1 MRITMENCGN
11 IEIGD
16 LQIKPGLINIKYGRS
31 RYEKMLLYLAMFRD
45 KEQNPKVVRYLIG
58 EFLQEEE
65 RMLRVDPVKFN
76 VIPPDIMKL
85 CDSAVRKSQK
95 NT

>member
-1 MRITMENCGN
+1 MT
-11 IEIGD
+11 
-16 LQIKPGLINIKYGRS
+16 PGGMMLDSLFRGLTLPEYDVGRTGI
-31 RYEKMLLYLAMFRD
+31 RRPMK
-45 KEQNPKVVRYLIG
+45 
-58 EFLQEEE
+58 EEE

-76 VIPPDIMKL
+76 VIPPDIMEL